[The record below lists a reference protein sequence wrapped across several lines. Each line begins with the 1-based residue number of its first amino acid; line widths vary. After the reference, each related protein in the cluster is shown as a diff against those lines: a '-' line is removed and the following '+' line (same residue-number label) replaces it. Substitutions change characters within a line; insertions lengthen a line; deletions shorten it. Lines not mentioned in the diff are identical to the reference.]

1 MIKDGYVQNTRHDE
15 LRACQV
21 SQPGHVFT
29 SFHTSFTRK
38 LATKANRV
46 IEIQQTEVWD
56 VVFKC
61 EVLKKPR
68 LCYIG
73 LLKWMWADFVHL
85 FIYR

>member
-15 LRACQV
+15 LRACQSV
-21 SQPGHVFT
+21 